1 MMNLICRLKGAFALF
16 AALFLCSVS
25 AICQIYDKDTDNAV
39 GDSAV
44 DFSFSTADTVQSLY
58 GLLQERNTNILIVF
72 HSPDCEVC
80 AKTKRKLAK
89 SKRVNELLER
99 GELTVL
105 ALAVE
110 TDRAK
115 WEATCATLPELWV
128 NAYCEDCE
136 AVTSSYIWTVPT
148 LFLIGRDGKVLDREF
163 KHNEKNR
170 YN

>member
-1 MMNLICRLKGAFALF
+1 MMNLTCRLKGAFPLLAVF
-16 AALFLCSVS
+16 FLYS
-25 AICQIYDKDTDNAV
+25 ASAFCQTYDKETDNAV
-39 GDSAV
+39 GSPAV

-58 GLLQERNTNILIVF
+58 GLLQERGTNILVVF

-80 AKTKRKLAK
+80 TKTKRRLAK
-89 SKRVNELLER
+89 SKHINSLLES

-115 WEATCATLPELWV
+115 WQETCTGLPSLWV

-148 LFLIGRDGKVLDREF
+148 LFLIGRDGEVLDREF